1 MILRNKG
8 SLSSKI
14 SSIKS
19 LWSRE
24 RVTLRSS
31 RVTKGH
37 YIFETFPFGILFHLI
52 HQELNRFQWISRT
65 FGTFAAFFQVHFH
78 SLKKKLWLMIMT
90 HYGWSFEV
98 VKTYRKLWLLVV
110 VPFLMFLNLWIHF
123 HGLRNSPSSLH
134 FHQCRSNHPK
144 AIIILYISNI
154 TYIW

>member
-90 HYGWSFEV
+90 HHMLWLI
-98 VKTYRKLWLLVV
+98 TYRKLWLVIV

-144 AIIILYISNI
+144 AIIILYI
-154 TYIW
+154 TYVR